1 MINSNLFLSDCKDDI
16 KLLKYKT
23 KFFFCDCYG
32 NDKDIDV
39 QINDFV
45 DKENVQIVN
54 IKYALDNGCQYAL
67 LIYRKYEQL
76 VVSNETKEDFEEWLR
91 KME

>member
-1 MINSNLFLSDCKDDI
+1 MINSNEAIGMILSDCKTDI

-32 NDKDIDV
+32 NDIDV

-45 DKENVQIVN
+45 DKENVQIVDV
-54 IKYALDNGCQYAL
+54 KYALDNGCQYVL
-67 LIYRKYEQL
+67 LIYRKYEQVL
-76 VVSNETKEDFEEWLR
+76 E
-91 KME
+91 

>member
-1 MINSNLFLSDCKDDI
+1 MIKSNEELNYLFIDGKNKPDI

-45 DKENVQIVN
+45 DKENVQIVD

-67 LIYRKYEQL
+67 LIYRKYEQ
-76 VVSNETKEDFEEWLR
+76 VVVCNEDKL
-91 KME
+91 